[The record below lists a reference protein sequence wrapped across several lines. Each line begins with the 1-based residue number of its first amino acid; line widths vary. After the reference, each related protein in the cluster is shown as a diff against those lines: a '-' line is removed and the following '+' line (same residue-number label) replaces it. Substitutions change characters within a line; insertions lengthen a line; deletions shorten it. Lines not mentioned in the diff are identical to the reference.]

1 MQSQQTRYYW
11 VDILKVFGIFL
22 IYYGHVLQRTYRL
35 SPDAVFFQYK
45 LIYAFHL
52 PLFFFISGFFYKNNK
67 DSKFTE
73 IGVLFQKRI
82 FPVLLFLGI
91 SFLIWPVYL
100 YVKFGEIDYD
110 FLIQNL
116 IFLLEGKPH
125 ISATLWFLVCLF
137 VVEIWALLLLPK
149 IKTVLQGI
157 LLSSF
162 FLYIGYVLTAIPE
175 LEAYY
180 ILPKNF
186 WYIHESVLAFGFYA
200 MGYSTFRWMKKLVE
214 LNPILR
220 IALLIFFGW
229 VTVWSV
235 NLNSPSDSF
244 VVVLKASEHGNL
256 YFFLSAFSGILATI
270 FLASFIPRS
279 RWLDYIGKNTL
290 ILLGTNS
297 LFMSFFNSHI
307 VGWLGHQASTAL
319 VIFDSLWISV
329 LTIGL
334 SVPVIEILN
343 RWLPQWVGKPQVD
356 GPIIKK
362 ISPPQFLFLR
372 KNFETLSQKMGRIK
386 DDQKS

>member
-1 MQSQQTRYYW
+1 MQEKQKRYYW
-11 VDILKVFGIFL
+11 VDIVKVIGIFL

-35 SPDAVFFQYK
+35 SADAIFFQYK
-45 LIYAFHL
+45 FIYAFHL

-67 DSKFTE
+67 ASKLTE

-100 YVKFGEIDYD
+100 YFKFGEIDYD
-110 FLIQNL
+110 FLFTNL
-116 IFLLEGKPH
+116 VFLLEGKPH

-149 IKTVLQGI
+149 IKTTLQGI

-162 FLYIGYVLTAIPE
+162 FLYVGYILTAIPE

-180 ILPKNF
+180 IFPKNF

-200 MGYSTFRWMKKLVE
+200 LGYSTFRWMKSLVE
-214 LNPILR
+214 LNPFLR
-220 IALLIFFGW
+220 IVFFVLFGRI
-229 VTVWSV
+229 TVWSV
-235 NLNSPSDSF
+235 NFNSPSDGF

-256 YFFLSAFSGILATI
+256 FFFLTAFSGILGTI
-270 FLASFIPRS
+270 FLASFIPKIK
-279 RWLDYIGKNTL
+279 WLDYIGKNTL

-307 VGWLGHQASTAL
+307 VGWLGHQGSTTL
-319 VIFDSLWISV
+319 VTFDSIWISV

-334 SVPVIEILN
+334 SVPVIEFLN
-343 RWLPQWVGKPQVD
+343 KRLPQLVGKPQVD
-356 GPIIKK
+356 GPILNM
-362 ISPPQFLFLR
+362 ISPPQFLYLR
-372 KNFETLSQKMGRIK
+372 KNFEKLSQKAGMIR
-386 DDQKS
+386 DDQK